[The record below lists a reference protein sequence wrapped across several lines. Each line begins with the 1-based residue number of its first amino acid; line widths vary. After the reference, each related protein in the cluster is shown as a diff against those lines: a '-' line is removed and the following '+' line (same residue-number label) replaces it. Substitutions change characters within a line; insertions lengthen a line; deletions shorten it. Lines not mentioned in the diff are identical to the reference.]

1 MCAHNPK
8 VWELTLDGIVQKR
21 GYFRVCVCVCV
32 CVCVKGAWEGVVE
45 NSSTFILKRKNANV
59 DCVPLKAE
67 TKLISFI

>member
-8 VWELTLDGIVQKR
+8 VWERTLDGIVQKR
-21 GYFRVCVCVCV
+21 GYLGGGVRVRV

>member
-1 MCAHNPK
+1 M
-8 VWELTLDGIVQKR
+8 R
-21 GYFRVCVCVCV
+21 V